1 MVCGNKNTEMNRNN
15 TILTCILISF
25 LFIFALFIR
34 LYKVDSAPS
43 GVLVDEAS
51 IGYNAYSILKTG
63 KDEYGISLPLVFK
76 AFGDQKLPLYPY
88 LVVPAIKYLGL
99 SIFAVRMPSVL
110 AGSILP
116 IVIFFLLSEFRL
128 RKRICFFG
136 GIITAVSPWMI
147 ILSRFGY
154 ESNIGLLC
162 FSMGLLFS
170 LISLRKKNVFIPIV
184 SGVFFGLTLYSYVA
198 YRFITPIMM
207 LSFLFIKT
215 RNSIK
220 TKFILFASFL
230 IVVLPLF
237 GVLFNPQS
245 TVRFNQ
251 TNFSYV
257 SGLKME
263 IDENRTYC
271 SQLVPKMLC
280 YIVSNKATFMAR
292 SYLYRYIDTFSPH
305 YLFLTGDN
313 KDLSLNVDNFG
324 LFYVWLLPF
333 YLLGIFVLLNR
344 ICNKRPNAT
353 DILVF
358 IGLFISV
365 IPSLLVGNPHKLRLS
380 ALFPF
385 IIIVMMYG
393 VNLLERYLKNKI
405 AKSIV
410 YITLNIAAVLSV
422 CFFLVLFLTVHVQ
435 KYEISYRTYVPKLM
449 KYLGE
454 NTTDSQ
460 IYIRSITE
468 GIIYYAFINKV
479 DPLFYQKNILKK
491 PPDILGFIHS
501 SDLSNIH
508 ITEVDFYVLS
518 CKLKEKNEHS
528 LYVSHE
534 NIKNIP
540 EAAKKIIYSENGVDS
555 LAVIYDLSKIPDDRL
570 HCE

>member
-1 MVCGNKNTEMNRNN
+1 MNRNN
-15 TILTCILISF
+15 KISTFILIFF

-43 GVLVDEAS
+43 GILVDEAS

-63 KDEYGISLPLVFK
+63 KDEHGISFPLVFK

-88 LVVPAIKYLGL
+88 LVVPAIKYFGL
-99 SIFAVRMPSVL
+99 SVFAVRLPSVL

-116 IVIFFLLSEFRL
+116 IVIFFLLSEFGL
-128 RKRICFFG
+128 RKRIRFFG
-136 GIITAVSPWMI
+136 GVITAVSPWMI

-154 ESNIGLLC
+154 ESNVGLLC
-162 FSMGLLFS
+162 FSTGLLFS
-170 LISLRKKNVFIPIV
+170 LISLRKKNVFIPIL

-198 YRFITPIMM
+198 YRFITPIIV

-271 SQLVPKMLC
+271 SHLIPKMLC
-280 YIVSNKATFMAR
+280 YITSNKATFMAR
-292 SYLYRYIDTFSPH
+292 SYLYRYIDAFSPS

-333 YLLGIFVLLNR
+333 YLLGILVLLNR
-344 ICNKRPNAT
+344 IGNKRPSAM

-358 IGLFISV
+358 IGLLISV

-393 VNLLERYLKNKI
+393 VNKLTKNIMFI
-405 AKSIV
+405 ALNALSI
-410 YITLNIAAVLSV
+410 LSV
-422 CFFLVLFLTVHVQ
+422 CFFLVLFLTVHVR

-454 NTTDSQ
+454 NRTNSQ

-479 DPLFYQKNILKK
+479 DPSFYQKNIIRRS
-491 PPDILGFIHS
+491 PDILGFIHS

-508 ITEVDFYVLS
+508 ITEEDFYVLS
-518 CKLKEKNEHS
+518 CKLKDKDEHS

-540 EAAKKIIYSENGVDS
+540 EDAKKIIYSENGVDS
-555 LAVIYDLSKIPDDRL
+555 LAVIYDLNKIPDDRL
-570 HCE
+570 QCD

>member
-1 MVCGNKNTEMNRNN
+1 MVCSNNNKKMSRFSKGAT
-15 TILTCILISF
+15 LTLF
-25 LFIFALFIR
+25 LVFVLFSLAFAIR
-34 LYKVDSAPS
+34 IYIVDTAPS
-43 GVLVDEAS
+43 GILVDEAS

-63 KDEYGISLPLVFK
+63 KDEHGISFPLVFK

-88 LVVPAIKYLGL
+88 LVVPAIKYFGL
-99 SIFAVRMPSVL
+99 SVFAVRLPSVL

-116 IVIFFLLSEFRL
+116 IVIFFLLSEFGL
-128 RKRICFFG
+128 GKRIRFFG
-136 GIITAVSPWMI
+136 GMITAVSPWMI

-162 FSMGLLFS
+162 FSTGLLFS
-170 LISLRKKNVFIPIV
+170 LISLRKKNVFIPVV

-198 YRFITPIMM
+198 YRFITPIIV

-237 GVLFNPQS
+237 GVLFNAQS

-280 YIVSNKATFMAR
+280 YITSNKAIFMAR
-292 SYLYRYIDTFSPH
+292 SYLYRYIDAFSPH

-333 YLLGIFVLLNR
+333 YLLGILVLLNR
-344 ICNKRPNAT
+344 ICNKRPSET

-358 IGLFISV
+358 IGLLISV
-365 IPSLLVGNPHKLRLS
+365 IPSSLVGDPHKLRLS

-393 VNLLERYLKNKI
+393 VNKLT
-405 AKSIV
+405 KSIV
-410 YITLNIAAVLSV
+410 FITLNVAAILSV
-422 CFFLVLFLTVHVQ
+422 CFFLVLFLTVHVR

-454 NTTDSQ
+454 NTTNSQ

-468 GIIYYAFINKV
+468 GIIYYAFINKI
-479 DPLFYQKNILKK
+479 DPSFYQKNIIRK

-508 ITEVDFYVLS
+508 ITEEDFYVLS
-518 CKLKEKNEHS
+518 CKLKDKNEHS

-540 EAAKKIIYSENGVDS
+540 EDAKKIIYSENGVDS
-555 LAVIYDLSKIPDDRL
+555 LAVIYDLNKIPEDKLQCD
-570 HCE
+570 